1 MTSHTVYSRVP
12 AGAICVNNP
21 IKVLG
26 IFVLFFMALFAL
38 LSAFKGVPS
47 SYSLWSLDS
56 TSTSQNDDALGVNS
70 SQSVEVPKDKLLAGL
85 LPEGLDENSCLSRYQ
100 LVMYQKHQ
108 MRRPSSHLIH
118 RLRKYESLHKKCGPF
133 TESYNRTLEYMKLGK
148 YTNSTD
154 CKYVVWTAIHGLGN
168 RLLTLASAFLYA
180 LLTNRVLL
188 IDPGAKIADLL
199 CEPFPEVSW
208 SLPSNFPVTSRQFNA
223 FRKNSP
229 QSYGN
234 MLKNNILGN
243 STSTLP
249 PYVYLNLVGGY
260 NDYDQLF
267 FCDEHQSIL
276 QKVTWLIIKSDIY
289 FVPSLFLIPS
299 FEQQL
304 SNLFPEKEL
313 VFHYLGRYLFHPT
326 NSVWG
331 LITRNYDTYLA
342 RADERIGIQ
351 IRIFD
356 WRNHGP
362 YVLDQ
367 ILACVRKEHLLP
379 RINQSKSIFIPS
391 DDQKPK
397 TKAVLMTSLTS
408 WYSEQ
413 IRNMYLQHPTVTGEV
428 IQVHQPSQEK
438 YQQTG
443 KQMHDRKAL
452 AEIYLLS
459 FSDKLVT
466 SACSTFGY
474 VAQSLGGL
482 KPWILYRPEK
492 LKAPDPPCQRAVSLE
507 PCFHSPPSYDCKRKK
522 GIDTGK
528 LVPHVQHCEDR
539 KKGIKLVDRNEDL

>member
-1 MTSHTVYSRVP
+1 MNLIVFLEEIH
-12 AGAICVNNP
+12 G
-21 IKVLG
+21 
-26 IFVLFFMALFAL
+26 
-38 LSAFKGVPS
+38 
-47 SYSLWSLDS
+47 SY
-56 TSTSQNDDALGVNS
+56 DALGVNS
-70 SQSVEVPKDKLLAGL
+70 SQSAEVPKDKLLAGL

-100 LVMYQKHQ
+100 LVMYQKQQ

-118 RLRKYESLHKKCGPF
+118 RLRKYESLHKKCGPL

-299 FEQQL
+299 FEQEL

-331 LITRNYDTYLA
+331 LITRNYDAYLA

-356 WRNHGP
+356 RRNQGP

-367 ILACVRKEHLLP
+367 ILACVRKE
-379 RINQSKSIFIPS
+379 
-391 DDQKPK
+391 
-397 TKAVLMTSLTS
+397 
-408 WYSEQ
+408 
-413 IRNMYLQHPTVTGEV
+413 NMYLQHPTVTGEV